1 MLREG
6 NKYCWNKRQH
16 QNSLTTCLLDLLSM
30 MLCLKLNL
38 ELVRDTH
45 YLVYGHCP
53 QHLMKRCHSRLFELR
68 QLHKDANAEVYE
80 PISLK
85 ALCFSCCHAGGCCHL
100 PEDVAGPPG
109 VAGGRGL
116 GPVLLL
122 LRLLPVLWEAHDVS
136 IQGGGPW
143 VQPPSWQGGHPHH
156 NDPNDSDNDDESDHE
171 RWGCRVQGSEWRGH
185 QGDPGV
191 PQQVRSQSG

>member
-1 MLREG
+1 
-6 NKYCWNKRQH
+6 
-16 QNSLTTCLLDLLSM
+16 

-45 YLVYGHCP
+45 YLACGHWP

-85 ALCFSCCHAGGCCHL
+85 ALCFSFHL

-109 VAGGRGL
+109 GAGGRGL

-122 LRLLPVLWEAHDVS
+122 LRLLPVLREAHDVS
-136 IQGGGPW
+136 VQGGGPR
-143 VQPPSWQGGHPHH
+143 VQPPS
-156 NDPNDSDNDDESDHE
+156 
-171 RWGCRVQGSEWRGH
+171 
-185 QGDPGV
+185 
-191 PQQVRSQSG
+191 